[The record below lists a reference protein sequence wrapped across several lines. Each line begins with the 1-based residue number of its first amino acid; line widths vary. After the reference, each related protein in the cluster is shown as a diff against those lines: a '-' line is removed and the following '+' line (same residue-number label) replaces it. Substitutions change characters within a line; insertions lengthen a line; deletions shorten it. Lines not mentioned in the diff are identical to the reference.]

1 MGGSAPGVGL
11 VLGGPGTEDGEA
23 EREEGAE
30 VGEVDGRFRWESAGV
45 VGHGALVGKDP
56 QVKFLHE
63 SDQVAEFGVLR
74 LGEGAD
80 PEVGEDLDWVF
91 LH

>member
-1 MGGSAPGVGL
+1 MGGSAPRV
-11 VLGGPGTEDGEA
+11 GPGAEEGEA
-23 EREEGAE
+23 EGDEGAE
-30 VGEVDGRFRWESAGV
+30 VGEVDGRFRRESAGV
-45 VGHGALVGKDP
+45 VGHGALVGEDP
-56 QVKFLHE
+56 QVEFFQE
-63 SDQVAEFGVLR
+63 SNQVAEFGVLG